1 MDIRTIVSL
10 APVIPVVTLDDP
22 AKAVPLARAL
32 VAGGLP
38 VIEMTLRTET
48 AYASV
53 KAIIREVPDAVVGFG
68 TVTRI
73 DQFVAAVDLGA
84 RFAVS
89 PGLLPELV
97 EAAARAKLPYLP
109 GIATATELMAAIAG
123 GHQLLKFF
131 PAEPAGGIPMLKA
144 LHGPFADA
152 RFCPT
157 GGIDAANA
165 GDYLALPNVLAVGGS
180 WVTPKAALDS
190 GDWDAIT
197 GLAQQAV
204 QLRKS

>member
-38 VIEMTLRTET
+38 VIEMTLRTDA

-53 KAIIREVPDAVVGFG
+53 KAIVKDVPEAVVGFG

-73 DQFVAAVDLGA
+73 DQVAAAIDLGA

-89 PGLLPELV
+89 PGLRPDLV
-97 EAAARAKLPYLP
+97 EAVRRNELPYLP
-109 GIATATELMAAIAG
+109 GIATASELMAAMSAG
-123 GHQLLKFF
+123 FDLLKFF
-131 PAEPAGGIPMLKA
+131 PAGPAGGIPMLKA
-144 LHGPFADA
+144 LHGPFSDV

-157 GGIDAANA
+157 GGIDAGNA
-165 GDYLALPNVLAVGGS
+165 LDYLALPNVVAVGGS
-180 WVTPKAALDS
+180 WVTPSSAVDS
-190 GDWDAIT
+190 GDWQAIT
-197 GLAQQAV
+197 GLALQAS
-204 QLRKS
+204 QLRKA

>member
-97 EAAARAKLPYLP
+97 EAAARARLPYLP
-109 GIATATELMAAIAG
+109 GIATATDLMAAIAG

>member
-97 EAAARAKLPYLP
+97 EAAARARLPYLP
-109 GIATATELMAAIAG
+109 GIATATDLMAAIAS

>member
-53 KAIIREVPDAVVGFG
+53 KAIIREVPDAIVGFG

-97 EAAARAKLPYLP
+97 EAAARARLPYLP
-109 GIATATELMAAIAG
+109 GIATATDLMAAIAG